1 MRPFTYGSSN
11 NFCSAGSR
19 LWAPVSA
26 HEILPL
32 SLVTSAD
39 LGRVHRWESTS
50 WPSGCFFFSHFSPPP
65 STPPRNLEVT
75 FQATWVELGRFSK
88 ICKEPFLERFFSQ
101 SLIQKSTYML
111 RLQSVPLVT
120 SYLTRLNCFVEL
132 RCTIL
137 PLSSCRIRLGLVK

>member
-1 MRPFTYGSSN
+1 MRPFTYSSSY

-26 HEILPL
+26 HEILNTCVAGILFSVISPAPL
-32 SLVTSAD
+32 HPAPKSGGHFASD
-39 LGRVHRWESTS
+39 LGRVR
-50 WPSGCFFFSHFSPPP
+50 P
-65 STPPRNLEVT
+65 V
-75 FQATWVELGRFSK
+75 SK
-88 ICKEPFLERFFSQ
+88 NCKEPFLERFFSQ